1 MPRLWLTP
9 SLSISLTLSRP
20 LQFWPE
26 PELFD
31 PERFNAENKPRQVP
45 MSYLP
50 FGAGPHNCIGL
61 QIALLQIKLGLI
73 YFLRQHRIELCDRT
87 VDHISFDAKFALL
100 ASEHSIYLKVV
111 DCF

>member
-1 MPRLWLTP
+1 MTNSLTLDL
-9 SLSISLTLSRP
+9 SLSLTLSRP